1 MLFLGHLKGFRVNG
15 SKSNRKT
22 ILIPFQKCSIS
33 RAARFLSEILEQS
46 VENQDVEDLIVE
58 GVILACINLGTSVGN
73 DENTES
79 YMSLQASIGVEDEEL
94 KKKISQSELSD
105 DVVSQIA
112 DELESN
118 LKVFCDSYLVP
129 LEDGEYF
136 SGLFPLSWQVDEPL
150 SKILLPEPEIG
161 KGWNVERDGLDYM
174 LFTIPIIPKGFW
186 GLIPFSSDSFIDLFS
201 VGVDSDEFDFC
212 RLPNT
217 NHRWLGSFKG
227 KKICSEDIV
236 IFASEVKKL
245 IELKFKDQVDVVMIS
260 ELDQVNEQMPH
271 TKKSPAR
278 TVVKQ
283 SQMIA
288 SLIAA
293 DPKLREKVLAAKSW
307 EEKLIRVNNH
317 FTQSKLAP
325 LNITPKTL
333 QNWLG
338 NHLGLEN

>member
-1 MLFLGHLKGFRVNG
+1 MSDSKGNG
-15 SKSNRKT
+15 KT

-33 RAARFLSEILEQS
+33 RAARFLSEVLEQS
-46 VENQDVEDLIVE
+46 IENQDIEDLITE
-58 GVILACINLGTSVGN
+58 GVILTCINLGSSVEN
-73 DENTES
+73 DENIES

-94 KKKISQSELSD
+94 KKKINQSELSD
-105 DVVSQIA
+105 DVVSQIT

-150 SKILLPEPEIG
+150 SKILLPEQEIG
-161 KGWNVERDGLDYM
+161 EGWNVERDGLDYM

-186 GLIPFSSDSFIDLFS
+186 GLIPSSSDSFIDLFS

-217 NHRWLGSFKG
+217 NHHWLGSLKG

-236 IFASEVKKL
+236 IFASEIKKL
-245 IELKFKDQVDVVMIS
+245 IELKFEDQVNVVTIS
-260 ELDQVNEQMPH
+260 ELDQVNKKMPH
-271 TKKSPAR
+271 TKKPQAR
-278 TVVKQ
+278 TIVKQ
-283 SQMIA
+283 TQMIV

-293 DPKLREKVLAAKSW
+293 NPKLKAKLLDAKSW
-307 EEKLIRVNNH
+307 AEKRDRINYYLTNCN
-317 FTQSKLAP
+317 LAP
-325 LNITPKTL
+325 LDVTDRTL

-338 NHLGLEN
+338 GNFEK

>member
-1 MLFLGHLKGFRVNG
+1 MLFLGYLKGFRVNG

-58 GVILACINLGTSVGN
+58 GVILACINFGTSVGN

-94 KKKISQSELSD
+94 KKKINQSELSD
-105 DVVSQIA
+105 DVVSQIT

-150 SKILLPEPEIG
+150 SEILLPEQEVG
-161 KGWNVERDGLDYM
+161 EGWNVERDGLDYM

-186 GLIPFSSDSFIDLFS
+186 GLIPSSSDSFIDLFS

-217 NHRWLGSFKG
+217 NHHWLGSLKG

-236 IFASEVKKL
+236 IFASELKKL
-245 IELKFKDQVDVVMIS
+245 IELKFEDQVNVVTIS
-260 ELDQVNEQMPH
+260 ELDQVNKKMPH
-271 TKKSPAR
+271 TKKPQAR
-278 TVVKQ
+278 TIVKQ
-283 SQMIA
+283 TQMIV

-293 DPKLREKVLAAKSW
+293 DSKLREKLLMAKSW
-307 EEKLIRVNNH
+307 KEKLIRVNNYLA
-317 FTQSKLAP
+317 QSKIPP
-325 LNITPKTL
+325 LNITPETL

-338 NHLGLEN
+338 GNFEK

>member
-1 MLFLGHLKGFRVNG
+1 MSDSKGNG
-15 SKSNRKT
+15 KT
-22 ILIPFQKCSIS
+22 ILIPFHKCSIS

-46 VENQDVEDLIVE
+46 VENQDIEDLIAE
-58 GVILACINLGTSVGN
+58 GVILTGINFGTSLGN

-94 KKKISQSELSD
+94 KKKINQSELSD
-105 DVVSQIA
+105 DVVSQIT

-129 LEDGEYF
+129 LDDGEYF

-150 SKILLPEPEIG
+150 SKILLPEQEVG
-161 KGWNVERDGLDYM
+161 EGWNVERDGLDYM

-186 GLIPFSSDSFIDLFS
+186 GLIPSSSDSFIDLFS

-217 NHRWLGSFKG
+217 NYQWLGSLKG

-236 IFASEVKKL
+236 IFASELKKL
-245 IELKFKDQVDVVMIS
+245 IELKFKDQVNVVTIS
-260 ELDQVNEQMPH
+260 ELVQVNEKMPH
-271 TKKSPAR
+271 TKKPQAR
-278 TVVKQ
+278 IVAKQ
-283 SQMIA
+283 TQMIV
-288 SLIAA
+288 SLINAN
-293 DPKLREKVLAAKSW
+293 PKLK
-307 EEKLIRVNNH
+307 EKLLGARSWKEKRQRINH
-317 FTQSKLAP
+317 YLTNSNVPP
-325 LNITPKTL
+325 LDITSRTL

-338 NHLGLEN
+338 GNFEK